1 MRLSLQTLTK
11 IKICVNFQQTF
22 EIFLKMLE
30 IKGLIYISPTSTRIK
45 LKLRTNGHLVIAELG
60 YPGLLTSILHLG
72 MNPLHTVIRT
82 G

>member
-1 MRLSLQTLTK
+1 MLAHKLC
-11 IKICVNFQQTF
+11 INFDN
-22 EIFLKMLE
+22 L
-30 IKGLIYISPTSTRIK
+30 GVSTPSDDMK
-45 LKLRTNGHLVIAELG
+45 SGSGPVKPKGHLVIAELG